1 MPDRLSRRLFLSR
14 GGAIVAALAWPP
26 SVSATPSRAE
36 RSASPV
42 LGADEPVI
50 RIDVAGGLVPVAVA
64 YSTLPAF
71 VLYRDGRV
79 ITQGPIPLIY
89 PPPLLPNLRESRL
102 TEVGIQLLLSAAREA
117 GLLAGDQHYQNRLVA
132 DAPTTIF
139 TVRADGQVT
148 RVLVYALQFDD
159 DPGWTPEERSAV
171 ERLRRFYEQAL
182 NLSSWLPAEAIA
194 QADAPYQIERLQVIA
209 EPIDPAAPTPAPDDP
224 AANQSPQDWPLTVPL
239 ADLSQATL
247 PGLPAT
253 ARCAVFSEEE
263 AATLVAAFQH
273 ANTLTPWISDGQAFY
288 LSVRPLLPGESG
300 CPPPDPFA
308 EPELATPTG

>member
-1 MPDRLSRRLFLSR
+1 
-14 GGAIVAALAWPP
+14 
-26 SVSATPSRAE
+26 
-36 RSASPV
+36 
-42 LGADEPVI
+42 
-50 RIDVAGGLVPVAVA
+50 
-64 YSTLPAF
+64 
-71 VLYRDGRV
+71 
-79 ITQGPIPLIY
+79 
-89 PPPLLPNLRESRL
+89 
-102 TEVGIQLLLSAAREA
+102 
-117 GLLAGDQHYQNRLVA
+117 
-132 DAPTTIF
+132 
-139 TVRADGQVT
+139 
-148 RVLVYALQFDD
+148 VLVYALQFDD
-159 DPGWTPEERSAV
+159 EPGWTPEERSAV